1 MMKITRKITGEDL
14 ERLKK
19 SISPA
24 SEFNIEIELTPEELS
39 KAYYEQE
46 HEFDKQDC
54 RNYVEE
60 EYIYITDDGSLKGV
74 LLDHYFDKKGYESFL
89 DEMAYNERRSIDKIG
104 ITDVD
109 MPTLMEEVF
118 WDTFERMDKLE
129 MPQDSVSVQK
139 MFDYGYTWG
148 GMLPITS
155 KEIIMDLG
163 LFHKMEIFE
172 LHTDGSESLC
182 ESEEDLN
189 KDSMFGIH
197 KTDWEKYLFEKEW
210 AAFKEKYPEPRM
222 FMPPEKERE
231 YVNDLFTLCEKEGFA
246 DRFWDPDAHD
256 GSDIKEHIGSGF
268 VVTERCTEGG
278 MLNIS
283 DLPSW
288 NIIFEDGTETYA
300 FPDEIIPSR
309 MKEAGCPENFFAKK
323 REEADKEDDDLDE
336 DMDR

>member
-1 MMKITRKITGEDL
+1 MKIVRDGM
-14 ERLKK
+14 
-19 SISPA
+19 
-24 SEFNIEIELTPEELS
+24 EIELTPEELS
-39 KAYYEQE
+39 NAYYEQE

-60 EYIYITDDGSLKGV
+60 EHIYIPGDGSLKGV
-74 LLDHYFDKKGYESFL
+74 LLDHYFDKKRYESFL
-89 DEMAYNERRSIDKIG
+89 NGMAYNERRSIDKIG

-118 WDTFERMDKLE
+118 WDTFERMDELGIMDKLE

-139 MFDYGYTWG
+139 MFNYGYTWG

-172 LHTDGSESLC
+172 LHSDGTESLC
-182 ESEEDLN
+182 ESEEIFN
-189 KDSMFGIH
+189 KNSMFGIH
-197 KTDWEKYLFEKEW
+197 KTDWEKYLLEKEW
-210 AAFKEKYPEPRM
+210 TAFQEKYPEDRTNMSPG
-222 FMPPEKERE
+222 KERE
-231 YVNDLFTLCEKEGFA
+231 YVNDLFALCEKEGFA

-256 GSDIKEHIGSGF
+256 GSDIKEHIGSSF
-268 VVTERCTEGG
+268 VVTERCVEGG

-283 DLPSW
+283 DLPAW

-300 FPDEIIPSR
+300 FPDEIVPSR
-309 MKEAGCPENFFAKK
+309 MKEAGCPESFFAKTEEAAEK
-323 REEADKEDDDLDE
+323 EEADREEE